1 MKKYIFLT
9 IISLFL
15 ISCGGSDDSPTSSPV
30 ENTAPT
36 APTLVTPTN
45 NKLCISNLVSFQ
57 WNVST
62 DANKDPI
69 TYQMQVAK
77 DQQFTQIVET
87 YEGSSNTKDFT
98 LQKSTAYYWRV
109 KATDDE
115 NLSSEYS
122 TVYNLYTSGDAVTN
136 YLPFAP
142 ELVQPL
148 FNSVL
153 NTTTA
158 TLEWKASDVDINDK
172 LVFDV
177 YFGTDNPPTAK
188 VSENKETKT
197 LDVAVV
203 PAKEYYWKVVVK
215 DNKGGE
221 TIGQI
226 WKFKTN

>member
-1 MKKYIFLT
+1 MKKYLFIT

-15 ISCGGSDDSPTSSPV
+15 ISCGGSDDSPSTPPPA
-30 ENTAPT
+30 NTAPT
-36 APTLVTPTN
+36 KPTLVTPTN

-57 WNVST
+57 WNIST
-62 DANKDPI
+62 DIDKDPI
-69 TYQMQVAK
+69 VYQMQVAK
-77 DQQFTQIVET
+77 DQQFSQIVET
-87 YEGSSNTKDFT
+87 YEGTTNTKDFT
-98 LQKSTAYYWRV
+98 LQKGTAYFWRV

-122 TVYNLYTSGDAVTN
+122 SVYSFYTSGDAVTN

-142 ELVQPL
+142 ELVQPT
-148 FNSVL
+148 FNSIL

-158 TLEWKASDVDINDK
+158 TLEWKASDVDVADK

-177 YFGTDNPPTAK
+177 YFGKNNPPTSK

-197 LDVAVV
+197 LDVTIE
-203 PAKEYYWKVVVK
+203 PATEYYWKVVVK